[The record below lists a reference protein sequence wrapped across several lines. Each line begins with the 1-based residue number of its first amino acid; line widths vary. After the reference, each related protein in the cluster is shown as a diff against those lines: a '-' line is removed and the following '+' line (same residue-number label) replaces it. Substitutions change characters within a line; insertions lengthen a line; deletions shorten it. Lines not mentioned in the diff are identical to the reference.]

1 MLRITSKATPS
12 ASVCAAEKRTDA
24 SVTGFE
30 RITISQMNS
39 PVQSATMS
47 PTGQATTSS
56 TMIPAITPV
65 TIRSIPQVSSS
76 IDCIS
81 AQEKV
86 ESVEETSPDGWSICQ
101 R

>member
-1 MLRITSKATPS
+1 MLRITSNATPS

-30 RITISQMNS
+30 RITISQTNR
-39 PVQSATMS
+39 PVQIAIVT
-47 PTGQATTSS
+47 PTGQATISS

-81 AQEKV
+81 AHEKV
-86 ESVEETSPDGWSICQ
+86 ESVEDTSPEG
-101 R
+101 